1 MDCFFL
7 HLGPQANCCA
17 LNGII
22 RIRKA
27 LLTVAPWYGLPGVWK
42 LKYPHLLRIKLKATG
57 LCQFTEVS
65 TIAQQAHLPIFLCAH
80 EHGVVFIGDIYR

>member
-7 HLGPQANCCA
+7 HLGPQANCCV

-22 RIRKA
+22 RTRKA

-42 LKYPHLLRIKLKATG
+42 LKYLRLLRIKIKAAG
-57 LCQFTEVS
+57 LCQFAEVS
-65 TIAQQAHLPIFLCAH
+65 IAQQAHLPVFLCSH
-80 EHGVVFIGDIYR
+80 EHGVVFICDIYR